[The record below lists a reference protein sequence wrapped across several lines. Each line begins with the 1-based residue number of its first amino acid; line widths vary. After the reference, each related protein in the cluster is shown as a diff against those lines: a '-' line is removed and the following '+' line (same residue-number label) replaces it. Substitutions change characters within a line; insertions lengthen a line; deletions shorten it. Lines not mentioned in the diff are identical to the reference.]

1 MGSFYRRFLMKA
13 AIGSFV
19 ASQISMELC
28 SGGAMDWIYRNY
40 PKSLSE
46 DQICIILSGAL
57 KGLQYLHDEVF
68 LIHRDIKSG
77 NILITES
84 GEVKLGTFVLL

>member
-1 MGSFYRRFLMKA
+1 MCLETQRKLNE
-13 AIGSFV
+13 
-19 ASQISMELC
+19 QISMELC

-46 DQICIILSGAL
+46 DQICIILHGAL
-57 KGLQYLHDEVF
+57 KGLQYLHDVVF

-77 NILITES
+77 NILITDS
-84 GEVKLGTFVLL
+84 GEVKLGKKRKKNFSMHFWP